1 MSTTPS
7 SDTSIHR
14 AVAALGSGPFNASA
28 LKTHVWP
35 LFSRTLSQQGTQIDL
50 GNHSLGR
57 PLDRTADDITRGLSS
72 WYADP
77 VSAWSAWHATQ
88 THVNALIAQLI
99 HAPDGDCILPKSSAG
114 QGLRAVLNAL
124 EPTSGAALRVVSTQD
139 EFDSLDFIL
148 RVYQQRGRI
157 HLTQIAPRDAHRA
170 DARYVVEDLIAGM
183 RAGTDLVVLSSVLFR
198 TAQVLPQLAAVIAHA
213 QQHGAK
219 VLIDTYHHAGALPLD
234 VQALRADFA
243 VGGAYKYLR
252 GGPGACWLYVHK
264 NHHALRTLDT
274 GWYAKADR
282 LANQRTE
289 TPTFAAG
296 GQAWHEST
304 PAMLPAY
311 QSLAGLEF
319 TLAMG
324 VSRLRTYNT
333 QQQQRLV
340 GLFKESGLNARG
352 GQADHGAFVTLHHA
366 QASAFAQS
374 MQQRGVRCDAR
385 GDIVRFGPS
394 ILTSDAALSTVAH
407 IAQAVQRSL

>member
-1 MSTTPS
+1 MSSIPRT
-7 SDTSIHR
+7 DTSIHR
-14 AVAALGSGPFNASA
+14 AVAALGSGPFNACA

-50 GNHSLGR
+50 GNHSLSR
-57 PLDRTADDITRGLSS
+57 PLDRTADDIAQGLRG

-77 VSAWSAWHATQ
+77 ASAWSAWHATQ
-88 THVNALIAQLI
+88 THVNAMIAQLI

-124 EPTSGAALRVVSTQD
+124 EPRSGAALRVVSTQD

-157 HLTQIAPRDAHRA
+157 HLTQIAPRDAQRTE
-170 DARYVVEDLIAGM
+170 ARYVTDDLIAGI

-198 TAQVLPQLAAVIAHA
+198 TGQVLPQLAAVIAHA

-264 NHHALRTLDT
+264 NHLALRTLDT

-282 LANQRTE
+282 LAYQRTE
-289 TPTFAAG
+289 TPAFAAG

-304 PAMLPAY
+304 PAMMPAY
-311 QSLAGLEF
+311 QTLAGLEF

-324 VSRLRTYNT
+324 VSRLHTYNT

-340 GLFKESGLNARG
+340 RLFKESGLNARG

-394 ILTSDAALSTVAH
+394 ILTSDAALSSAAQ